1 MSPPGGFYARIRVF
15 RRSLDHKR
23 LVFKELMI
31 VWKTLKE
38 VLESLR
44 KLRLGMILFRWGILN
59 KWNKCL
65 WMTGRIQRYL
75 RE

>member
-1 MSPPGGFYARIRVF
+1 MSPPGSFSARIRVF

-23 LVFKELMI
+23 LVFKKLMI

-44 KLRLGMILFRWGILN
+44 KLRLGMIL
-59 KWNKCL
+59 
-65 WMTGRIQRYL
+65 L
-75 RE
+75 R